1 MVGPTIAPVVGAG
14 DSRQLEPL
22 LVTPTRG
29 LKRLGLGLAALAAVG
44 IAAFAAVPLII
55 RADAV
60 REAVNAEIR
69 FVTGL
74 DPVLRGD
81 AAVSLFPTG
90 TATFSDVI
98 LGGEPAGS
106 PALAAERL
114 TTRLRFLPLLLGRI
128 EVADVTLLRP
138 KILISLDPAG
148 HSNWSTLV
156 TTLTRTLKPGGNAS
170 ERGMSFSEIRIVG
183 GTVLVHDESRGL
195 AETLDGVELSLAWP
209 SISKSFGAT
218 GQFVWRGEKIDASV
232 SLGDFF
238 SALKG
243 ERSGFKLRMAGS
255 LLKAAF
261 DGQLSHHPTLKI
273 EGTLAADS
281 PSLRNALRWA
291 GLKPLPGGG
300 LGPFALKA
308 QTNVISNTVAFSGVN
323 VELDGN
329 AAEGVLTLIA
339 DGRPLLQGT
348 LAAEEID
355 VAPYVS
361 TVELLAANERS
372 WSRTPILLDG
382 LTGFDMDLRLSAAR
396 IALTGTKVG
405 RTAVAAGV
413 RNGRFTV
420 TIGESQAFGGVVKGS
435 MGIARAER
443 GADVKA
449 QLQFTDVDLES
460 AIATVFGVRRL
471 EGRGNLALAIDA
483 SGSDVFAL
491 TRAAQ
496 RLGHADGG
504 ARRPDRRRRRA
515 TAAPARAQAI
525 VRRRRVPQ
533 RAHAV
538 RQARHNG
545 QGGRRHRH
553 RRRRTARRRRHSA
566 CARRIGFDSRAR
578 PQPEGRGDPG
588 QRAGQGYCHPV
599 RAAVRGARPL
609 GRSDHAAG
617 RAKLD
622 PPLGRS
628 RAAARCGA
636 RRQGARCGPLRD
648 RADDARRRAAASGG
662 SPKHAGGAR
671 GFHSVVG

>member
-1 MVGPTIAPVVGAG
+1 MVGDDNRPDGWGGRPSI
-14 DSRQLEPL
+14 LEPL
-22 LVTPTRG
+22 IVTPTRG
-29 LKRLGLGLAALAAVG
+29 LKRLGLGFAAIAALGIAALAAV
-44 IAAFAAVPLII
+44 PLLI
-55 RADAV
+55 RAEAVRDAV
-60 REAVNAEIR
+60 KAEIR

-74 DPVLRGD
+74 DPILRGD
-81 AAVSLFPTG
+81 ATISLFPTG
-90 TATFSDVI
+90 RASFSNVI
-98 LGGEPAGS
+98 LSGEPVGS
-106 PALAAERL
+106 PALAAESV

-138 KILISLDPAG
+138 KILISLSSAG
-148 HSNWSTLV
+148 RSNWSTLV
-156 TTLTRTLKPGGNAS
+156 DTLTRTLKPGIAS

-183 GTVLVHDESRGL
+183 GTVLVHDEGRGL

-243 ERSGFKLRMAGS
+243 ERSGLKLRIAGS

-261 DGQLSHHPTLKI
+261 DGQLSHHPTLKV

-281 PSLRNALRWA
+281 PSLRNALQWA

-329 AAEGVLTLIA
+329 SAEGVLTLIA

-361 TVELLAANERS
+361 TVELLAANERN
-372 WSRTPILLDG
+372 WSRAPIVLDG

-396 IALTGTKVG
+396 IALSGTKVG

-435 MGIARAER
+435 MAIAQAAA
-443 GADVKA
+443 GADVNA

-460 AIATVFGVRRL
+460 AVATLFGVRRL
-471 EGRGNLALAIDA
+471 EGRGNLALAIEA
-483 SGSDVFAL
+483 SGGDVFAL
-491 TRAAQ
+491 TRAVNGSATLTAARGALTGVDVEQ
-496 RLGHADGG
+496 LLRRLERRPLSGGGEFRSGRTPFDKLAITVKVADGT
-504 ARRPDRRRRRA
+504 A
-515 TAAPARAQAI
+515 TAEDVQLEGGAIRLALGGSASIPARDLNLKGVATLVNVP
-525 VRRRRVPQ
+525 VRDNATPFELPFVVRGRWEDPIMLPDVQSLIRRSGAAAPLLDAARGG
-533 RAHAV
+533 RARDAV
-538 RQARHNG
+538 R
-545 QGGRRHRH
+545 
-553 RRRRTARRRRHSA
+553 SA
-566 CARRIGFDSRAR
+566 IE
-578 PQPEGRGDPG
+578 QLT
-588 QRAGQGYCHPV
+588 
-599 RAAVRGARPL
+599 RGAE
-609 GRSDHAAG
+609 
-617 RAKLD
+617 
-622 PPLGRS
+622 PPQVVAPPS
-628 RAAARCGA
+628 TPAE
-636 RRQGARCGPLRD
+636 P
-648 RADDARRRAAASGG
+648 AASTQ
-662 SPKHAGGAR
+662 
-671 GFHSVVG
+671 

>member
-1 MVGPTIAPVVGAG
+1 
-14 DSRQLEPL
+14 LEPL

-29 LKRLGLGLAALAAVG
+29 FKRLGLGLAALAAVG

-148 HSNWSTLV
+148 RSNWSTLV

-243 ERSGFKLRMAGS
+243 ERSGLKLRMAGS

-261 DGQLSHHPTLKI
+261 DGQLSHQPTLKI

-435 MGIARAER
+435 MGIASAER

-491 TRAAQ
+491 TRAVNGSATLTAARGALTGVDVEQ
-496 RLGHADGG
+496 LLRRLERRPLSGGGEFRSGRTPFNKLAITVKVTDGIATVDDVQLEGG
-504 ARRPDRRRRRA
+504 AIRLALGGSASIPARDLNLKGVATLVNVPAKDTATPFELPFVVRGRWEDPIMLPDVQSLIRRSGA
-515 TAAPARAQAI
+515 AAPLLDAARGG
-525 VRRRRVPQ
+525 
-533 RAHAV
+533 RARDAV
-538 RQARHNG
+538 R
-545 QGGRRHRH
+545 
-553 RRRRTARRRRHSA
+553 SA
-566 CARRIGFDSRAR
+566 IE
-578 PQPEGRGDPG
+578 QMT
-588 QRAGQGYCHPV
+588 
-599 RAAVRGARPL
+599 RGAE
-609 GRSDHAAG
+609 
-617 RAKLD
+617 
-622 PPLGRS
+622 PPQVVAPPS
-628 RAAARCGA
+628 TPAE
-636 RRQGARCGPLRD
+636 PT
-648 RADDARRRAAASGG
+648 ASTQ
-662 SPKHAGGAR
+662 
-671 GFHSVVG
+671 

>member
-1 MVGPTIAPVVGAG
+1 
-14 DSRQLEPL
+14 
-22 LVTPTRG
+22 VTPTRG
-29 LKRLGLGLAALAAVG
+29 LKRLGLGLAAMAAVG
-44 IAAFAAVPLII
+44 IAALAAVPLLI

-69 FVTGL
+69 FATGL
-74 DPVLRGD
+74 DPVLRGN
-81 AAVSLFPTG
+81 ASVSLFPTG
-90 TATFSDVI
+90 TATFSDVV
-98 LGGEPAGS
+98 LSGEPVGG

-128 EVADVTLLRP
+128 EVADVALLRP
-138 KILISLDPAG
+138 KILISLDAAG
-148 HSNWSTLV
+148 RSNWSTLV
-156 TTLTRTLKPGGNAS
+156 NTLTRTLKPGGNTA

-183 GTVLVHDESRGL
+183 GTVLVHDEARGL
-195 AETLDGVELSLAWP
+195 VETLDGVELSLAWP

-243 ERSGFKLRMAGS
+243 ERSGLKLRLTGS
-255 LLKAAF
+255 LIKAAF
-261 DGQLSHHPTLKI
+261 DGQLSHHPTLKV

-355 VAPYVS
+355 VSPYVS

-372 WSRTPILLDG
+372 WSRAPIVLDG

-413 RNGRFTV
+413 RNGRLTV

-435 MGIARAER
+435 MGIAQAER

-471 EGRGNLALAIDA
+471 EGRGNLTLTIDA
-483 SGSDVFAL
+483 AGSDVLAL
-491 TRAAQ
+491 TRAVNGAATLTAARGALTGVDVEQ
-496 RLGHADGG
+496 LLRRLERRPLSGGGEFRSGRTPFDKLAITVKVADG
-504 ARRPDRRRRRA
+504 
-515 TAAPARAQAI
+515 TAA
-525 VRRRRVPQ
+525 V
-533 RAHAV
+533 
-538 RQARHNG
+538 
-545 QGGRRHRH
+545 
-553 RRRRTARRRRHSA
+553 
-566 CARRIGFDSRAR
+566 
-578 PQPEGRGDPG
+578 
-588 QRAGQGYCHPV
+588 
-599 RAAVRGARPL
+599 
-609 GRSDHAAG
+609 
-617 RAKLD
+617 
-622 PPLGRS
+622 
-628 RAAARCGA
+628 
-636 RRQGARCGPLRD
+636 
-648 RADDARRRAAASGG
+648 DDVQL
-662 SPKHAGGAR
+662 AGGAIRLALGGSASIPARDLNLKGVATLVNVPVRDNATPFELPFVVR
-671 GFHSVVG
+671 GRWEDPIMLPDVQSLIRRSGAAAPLLDAARGGRARDAVRSAIEQMTRGAEPPQVVAPTGTPAEGAASTQ

>member
-1 MVGPTIAPVVGAG
+1 
-14 DSRQLEPL
+14 
-22 LVTPTRG
+22 
-29 LKRLGLGLAALAAVG
+29 LAALAAVG
-44 IAAFAAVPLII
+44 IAAFAALPLLIP
-55 RADAV
+55 ADAV

-69 FVTGL
+69 FATGL
-74 DPVLRGD
+74 DPVLRGN
-81 AAVSLFPTG
+81 ATVSLFPTG

-98 LGGEPAGS
+98 LSGEPVGS

-114 TTRLRFLPLLLGRI
+114 SVRLRFLPLLLGRI
-128 EVADVTLLRP
+128 EVADVSLLRP

-148 HSNWSTLV
+148 RSNWSTLV
-156 TTLTRTLKPGGNAS
+156 STLTRTLKPGGTSS
-170 ERGMSFSEIRIVG
+170 ERGMSFSEIRILD
-183 GTVLVHDESRGL
+183 GTVLVHDEARGF

-243 ERSGFKLRMAGS
+243 ERSGLKLRMTGS

-261 DGQLSHHPTLKI
+261 EGQLSHHPTLKV

-281 PSLRNALRWA
+281 PSLRKALRWA

-355 VAPYVS
+355 VAPYVA
-361 TVELLAANERS
+361 TIELLAANERS
-372 WSRTPILLDG
+372 WSRAPILLDG

-396 IALTGTKVG
+396 IALSGTKVG

-413 RNGRFTV
+413 RNGRFTL

-435 MGIARAER
+435 MGIAKADG

-471 EGRGNLALAIDA
+471 EGRGNLALTIDG
-483 SGSDVFAL
+483 SGSDVFAVARAVNGSATL
-491 TRAAQ
+491 TAARGALTGVDVEQ
-496 RLGHADGG
+496 LLRRLERRPLSGGGEFRSGRTPFDKLAVTVKLAEGTATVDDVQLEGG
-504 ARRPDRRRRRA
+504 AIRLALGGSASIPARDLNLKGVA
-515 TAAPARAQAI
+515 TLVNMPARDNAAPFELPFVVRGRWEDPVMLPDVQSLIRRSGAAAPLLDAARGG
-525 VRRRRVPQ
+525 
-533 RAHAV
+533 RARDAV
-538 RQARHNG
+538 R
-545 QGGRRHRH
+545 
-553 RRRRTARRRRHSA
+553 TA
-566 CARRIGFDSRAR
+566 IE
-578 PQPEGRGDPG
+578 QMT
-588 QRAGQGYCHPV
+588 
-599 RAAVRGARPL
+599 RGAE
-609 GRSDHAAG
+609 
-617 RAKLD
+617 
-622 PPLGRS
+622 PPQVVAPPS
-628 RAAARCGA
+628 APSEAAAPS
-636 RRQGARCGPLRD
+636 Q
-648 RADDARRRAAASGG
+648 
-662 SPKHAGGAR
+662 
-671 GFHSVVG
+671 